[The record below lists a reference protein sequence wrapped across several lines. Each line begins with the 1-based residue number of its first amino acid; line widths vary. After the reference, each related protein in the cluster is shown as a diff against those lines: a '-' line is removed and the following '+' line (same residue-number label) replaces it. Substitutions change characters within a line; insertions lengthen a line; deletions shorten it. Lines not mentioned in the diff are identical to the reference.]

1 MNRIQ
6 LLLAFVTVSLLA
18 ACGSDSHPE
27 GTMKEVPAAQ
37 TTTPQ
42 ADPMAEIRSKAIPED
57 DIFARVQNSLI
68 PLQEAYRSAEGKV
81 PGIGKVT
88 LYVDEHMNFLMKNVV
103 GNDVFEVRLNLKDL
117 QGSGEGMRLVPD
129 MGPGEFPGLR
139 IFTQGNKPLVK
150 TYKNGELID
159 QSDHFEIFLPTR
171 PDIERITPVM
181 VQTIKIA
188 RREI

>member
-1 MNRIQ
+1 MNRVQ
-6 LLLAFVTVSLLA
+6 LLFTIITLSLLA
-18 ACGSDSHPE
+18 ACGSDTHPE

-37 TTTPQ
+37 PAQTS

-57 DIFARVQNSLI
+57 DIFGRIQNSLI
-68 PLQEAYRSAEGKV
+68 PLQEAYRNAEGKV

-103 GNDVFEVRLNLKDL
+103 GNDVFEIRFNLKDL

-129 MGPGEFPGLR
+129 TAPGEFPGLR
-139 IFTQGNKPLVK
+139 IFTEGNKPLVK

-188 RREI
+188 KGEI